1 MPSLLYYLKLIKL
14 EKEKVYFMD
23 TQSKQLDKQ
32 YLIDCY
38 QDMADEIGEIFEL
51 FLLETAPSI
60 KKIKNL
66 IDYSQLQQAGEE
78 LHKIAPSFSSIGL
91 PQLTIQLREMEAVT
105 KVNDQAKALS
115 LIITFDEEFKA
126 YLPAVNAEYERLT
139 RLKACA

>member
-1 MPSLLYYLKLIKL
+1 
-14 EKEKVYFMD
+14 MD

-78 LHKIAPSFSSIGL
+78 LHKIAPSFSAIGL

-105 KVNDQAKALS
+105 KANDQAKALA
-115 LIITFDEEFKA
+115 LIIAFDGEFKT
-126 YLPAVNAEYERLT
+126 YLPAVNAEYDRLT